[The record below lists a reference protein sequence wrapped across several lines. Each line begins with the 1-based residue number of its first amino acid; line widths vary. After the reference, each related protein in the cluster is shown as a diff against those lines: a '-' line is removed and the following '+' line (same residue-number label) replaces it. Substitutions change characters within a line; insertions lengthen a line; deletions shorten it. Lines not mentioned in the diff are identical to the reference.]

1 MEDTPAEVIRCP
13 AHQVCKRKNPAS
25 PSATTRLA
33 CDQMPPMKL
42 IYRCLPVL
50 LGCAV
55 ARLAAAPFDVKSFG
69 ATGDGHTLDTAAINK
84 AIDAAAAAGGGTIE
98 FPAGNYLSYSIHL
111 KSHVTLA
118 LDSGATIVAAEPSTD
133 LSAGYDAPEANPG
146 TDQYEDFGH
155 SHWHNSLIWGENL
168 QDIAIVGPGRIFGY
182 GLSRGNQVLRD
193 PLPEE
198 KNLPA
203 EQRPNVSLPKA
214 VREQLAQ
221 ITPGPFNYPGPK
233 DSLPAGVGNKAI
245 ALKNCRNV
253 IFRDFTIYHGG
264 HFGILATGVDN
275 WTCDNLKID
284 TNRDG
289 MDIDCCQN
297 VRVANCTV
305 NSPNDDGICP
315 KSSFALGYNRPTEN
329 VTITNCMVSGFDEG
343 TMLDGTRKRRDAH
356 TFGGGPT
363 GRIKCGT
370 ESNGG
375 FRNITISNCV
385 FEYCRGLALESV
397 DGALMEDIT
406 VTNISMREIV
416 NAPIFIRLG
425 ARLRGPDNPK
435 IGTARRIKISNIVAH
450 DVFAYPE
457 ASEGAPADKARPNQ
471 GILIAGLTGNAIE
484 DLELSNIFIDYAG
497 GGTKEQGQREMPD
510 FEKAYPEPASFGIL
524 PSWGL
529 WAHHVKNFDVHHV
542 EFRAAKEDFRPTMM
556 LDDVSD
562 VTIEH
567 AKLPHAEGAAAIAIK
582 DVTGIAVQSCPGV
595 TDFSHADKIA
605 DEKL

>member
-1 MEDTPAEVIRCP
+1 
-13 AHQVCKRKNPAS
+13 
-25 PSATTRLA
+25 
-33 CDQMPPMKL
+33 MKL
-42 IYRCLPVL
+42 NSRCLLFLV
-50 LGCAV
+50 GCATV
-55 ARLAAAPFDVKSFG
+55 RVTAAPFDVKSFG
-69 ATGDGHTLDTAAINK
+69 ATGDGRAIDTAAINQ
-84 AIDAAAAAGGGTIE
+84 AIDAAAAAGGGTVE

-111 KSHVTLA
+111 KSHVTLK
-118 LDSGATIVAAEPSTD
+118 LDPGATIVAAEPSPD
-133 LSAGYDAPEANPG
+133 LSVGYDAPEPNPVI
-146 TDQYEDFGH
+146 DQYEDFGH

-168 QDIAIVGPGRIFGY
+168 EDIGIIGPGKIVGR
-182 GLSRGNQVLRD
+182 GLSRGNQGLRD

-198 KNLPA
+198 KKLPA
-203 EQRPNVSLPKA
+203 DQRPKVSLPKA
-214 VREQLAQ
+214 VHEQLAQ
-221 ITPGPFNYPGPK
+221 IKPGPFAYPGPK
-233 DSLPAGVGNKAI
+233 DTLPAGVGNKSI

-289 MDIDCCQN
+289 IDFDCCQN
-297 VRVANCTV
+297 VRVSNCTV
-305 NSPNDDGICP
+305 NTPNDDGICP

-343 TMLDGTRKRRDAH
+343 TMLDGTRKRRDEH

-385 FEYCRGLALESV
+385 FEYCRGLAFESV

-406 VTNISMREIV
+406 VSNITMREIV

-425 ARLRGPDNPK
+425 ARLRGPDGTK
-435 IGTARRIKISNIVAH
+435 VGTARRIKIENIVAH
-450 DVFAYPE
+450 DVYTRPE
-457 ASEGAPADKARPNQ
+457 ANDTGSADEGRPNQ
-471 GILIAGLTGNAIE
+471 GILVAGLPGHPIE

-497 GGTKEQGQREMPD
+497 GGTKAQGERAVPEY
-510 FEKAYPEPASFGIL
+510 EKEYPEPSRFGIL
-524 PSWGL
+524 PAWGL
-529 WAHHVKNFDVHHV
+529 WARHVKNLDVHHV
-542 EFRAAKEDFRPTMM
+542 EFRTVKDDLRPTMT
-556 LDDVSD
+556 LEDIAG
-562 VTIEH
+562 VTLAH
-567 AKLPHAEGAAAIAIK
+567 AKLPHVAGASALALRN
-582 DVTGIAVQSCPGV
+582 VTGLTLQSCPGL
-595 TDFSHADKIA
+595 ADTSRSETIA